1 MFNTPK
7 QSSCCTALRL
17 GFLAVMVFAGG
28 CAAATPWQTPYNINE
43 VHPVALP
50 GRKAVSQTVPVVLQL
65 APVSASPWLDTDAY
79 QYHLLYQNPQML
91 LSYRDA
97 RWVGTPAEMLESRL
111 LQQLQRSHV
120 WKAVLSGQSSGAAQ
134 YVLQVQLTNF
144 VVNFSAAQAGKALV
158 AGTATL
164 VNAHDYQVIAQQQ
177 FTDSVALSTASA
189 AGGAS
194 AMAKASNDFVNAVTD
209 WAAGVQ

>member
-1 MFNTPK
+1 MFITPK
-7 QSSCCTALRL
+7 QPSWGALRL
-17 GFLAVMVFAGG
+17 GILAVMVFAGG
-28 CAAATPWQTPYNINE
+28 CAAATPWQTPYNINGF
-43 VHPVALP
+43 HPAAPDGGKVFAHAP
-50 GRKAVSQTVPVVLQL
+50 TVVLQL
-65 APVSASPWLDTDAY
+65 ALVSASPWLDTDAY

-97 RWVGTPAEMLESRL
+97 RWVGTPAAMMDARL
-111 LQQLQRSHV
+111 LQQLQRSHA
-120 WKAVLSGQSSGAAQ
+120 WKAVLSGQSSAAAQ

-144 VVNFSAAQAGKALV
+144 VVDFSTAQAGTALV
-158 AGTATL
+158 AGMATL

-177 FTDSVALSTASA
+177 FTESVALSKASA

-209 WAAGVQ
+209 WAARVQ

>member
-7 QSSCCTALRL
+7 QASCCTALRL

-65 APVSASPWLDTDAY
+65 APVSASPWLDTDVY

-120 WKAVLSGQSSGAAQ
+120 WKAVLSRQSSGAAQ

-164 VNAHDYQVIAQQQ
+164 VKAHDYQVIAQQQ

>member
-1 MFNTPK
+1 MFNKPK
-7 QSSCCTALRL
+7 QPSWGALRL

-28 CAAATPWQTPYNINE
+28 CAAATPWQTPYNING
-43 VHPVALP
+43 VHPAAPL
-50 GRKAVSQTVPVVLQL
+50 GSKAVSQKVAVVLQL

-97 RWVGTPAEMLESRL
+97 RWVGTPAAMIDARL
-111 LQQLQRSHV
+111 LQQLQRSHA
-120 WKAVLSGQSSGAAQ
+120 WKAVLSGQSSAAAQ

-177 FTDSVALSTASA
+177 FTESVALSTASA